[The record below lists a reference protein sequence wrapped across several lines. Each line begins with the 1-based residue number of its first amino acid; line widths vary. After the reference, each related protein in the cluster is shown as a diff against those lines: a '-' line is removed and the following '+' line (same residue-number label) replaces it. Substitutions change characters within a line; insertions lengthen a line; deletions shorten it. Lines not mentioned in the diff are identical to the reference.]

1 MIIISLKNLIES
13 MPTLNSLAQE
23 NLPVGVSFRIA
34 QVAALC
40 ADRLKTFN
48 ETRNAL
54 IRKYGKNQ
62 DNGSASIEPGSENE
76 SLFIADLNEILD
88 AADDI
93 TIDITKIDIDM
104 LGNINLQP
112 AIFVPLMWLFEENQ
126 EAQ

>member
-1 MIIISLKNLIES
+1 MLTISLKNLIEC

-62 DNGSASIEPGSENE
+62 DNGAASIEPGSENE
-76 SLFIADLNEILD
+76 SLFIVDLNEILD

-93 TIDITKIDIDM
+93 TIDVTKIDIDM
-104 LGNINLQP
+104 LGSINLRP
-112 AIFVPLMWLFEENQ
+112 AIFVPLMWLFEAN
-126 EAQ
+126 